1 MQIEGGYTESTS
13 TGGLRLSRTPNNRG
27 MNLPCPEE
35 LCIHTFS
42 NRQDL
47 DDHLQNGDH
56 LSREVALADECTD
69 DRVKMSWLAGL
80 SGQLSLRKSGKL
92 NKIFII
98 HSQDIF

>member
-1 MQIEGGYTESTS
+1 MSHS
-13 TGGLRLSRTPNNRG
+13 PNNRG

-56 LSREVALADECTD
+56 LSHEVALVDECTE

-80 SGQLSLRKSGKL
+80 SCQVILRKSGKL
-92 NKIFII
+92 NKSFII
-98 HSQDIF
+98 HFQDFI